1 VEETLRFAAKTRTP
15 HARIADMSRKD
26 HIDHITDT
34 LMTVLG
40 LKHRRNTKIGDQSIR
55 GLSGGEKKR
64 VSIAE
69 ALACRGLIDCWDK
82 SVVPSSSFP
91 TV

>member
-1 VEETLRFAAKTRTP
+1 MEETLRFAARTRTP
-15 HARIADMSRKD
+15 HTRIAGVSRKG
-26 HIDHITDT
+26 HIDHITNT

-40 LKHRRNTKIGDQSIR
+40 LTHRRNTKIGDATIR

-69 ALACRGLIDCWDK
+69 ALACRALINCWDK
-82 SVVPSSSFP
+82 
-91 TV
+91 

>member
-1 VEETLRFAAKTRTP
+1 
-15 HARIADMSRKD
+15 MSRKD

-40 LKHRRNTKIGDQSIR
+40 LKHRRNTKIGDETIR

-82 SVVPSSSFP
+82 WVEPSSSFP
-91 TV
+91 AL

>member
-1 VEETLRFAAKTRTP
+1 
-15 HARIADMSRKD
+15 
-26 HIDHITDT
+26 
-34 LMTVLG
+34 MTVLG

>member
-1 VEETLRFAAKTRTP
+1 MEETLRFAAKTRTP
-15 HARIADMSRKD
+15 QTRITGMSRED
-26 HIDHITDT
+26 HIDHITNT

-40 LKHRRNTKIGDQSIR
+40 LDHRRKTRIGDASIR

-69 ALACRGLIDCWDK
+69 ALACRGLINCWDK
-82 SVVPSSSFP
+82 
-91 TV
+91 